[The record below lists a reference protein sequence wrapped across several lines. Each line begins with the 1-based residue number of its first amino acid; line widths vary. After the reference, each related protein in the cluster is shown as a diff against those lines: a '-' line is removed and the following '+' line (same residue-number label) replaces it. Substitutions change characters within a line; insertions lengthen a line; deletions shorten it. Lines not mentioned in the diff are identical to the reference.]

1 MAGLEGKTL
10 ERYEIRRLIGKG
22 GMADVYE
29 GYDLAVERTVA
40 IKVFKR
46 EDEELLRRFIR
57 EARLMASLK
66 HEHLVPIYDTGS
78 GEIDG
83 LTWYYIVMPFM
94 EGGTLRARIRQ
105 GPLPL
110 SEVCRSL
117 REIAAALDYIHR
129 QGIIHRDIKSS
140 NVLLDA
146 DGHCYLSDFGIA
158 RTTSDATQLTST
170 GNVLGTVEYVAPELF
185 EGDNRAN
192 VRSDLYSLGVL
203 LFEMVTGR
211 LPFTAENPIAVVTMH
226 ISKPPPP
233 PHLYA
238 AHISPAVEQVIL
250 KGLEKR
256 PELRYSSAS
265 ELAEAFCQ
273 AVSSSSRALAR
284 GATAQQY
291 QDWTQASTYSAGTPG
306 TGAPQPL
313 VLRSMGSVGTP
324 TPPQP
329 TSYPLPGQ
337 TNAAATVPP
346 PSGAGYPDYGQ
357 QQYYRQYEQYGPQP
371 GTASTRRG
379 LFIASLALVLLLAI
393 SIPLALAFFS
403 SPHPG
408 TNGGPTV
415 PSGQSSGQQQTP
427 TATPNL
433 TATAQAQATATVEAQ
448 VQATRTA
455 VAGATATA
463 QAQATATAAVWQT
476 ATAGRLVYSDAL
488 TNADNPATRQANW
501 DRNGHCLFGGDG
513 YHVVQAVSLTTTQRI
528 CHEANY
534 SYGNIALSVQMK
546 ILSGASGG
554 VFFRLHPN
562 LFSLSS
568 GYLFEVDSQG
578 RYRIA
583 RFDGGIEQP
592 FADWASSPALQ
603 SGNGVAN
610 TLQIIANGSS
620 LSFYANNV
628 YLTTVSDNSYTEGN
642 IGFLGTAGDND
653 ANVVYSN
660 LAIYALS

>member
-10 ERYEIRRLIGKG
+10 ERYELRRLIGKG

-78 GEIDG
+78 GQIDG

-105 GPLPL
+105 GPLSL
-110 SEVCRSL
+110 SEACRSL

-226 ISKPPPP
+226 INKPPPP

-238 AHISPAVEQVIL
+238 THISPAVEQVIL

-273 AVSSSSRALAR
+273 AVAGSSSSRALAR

-291 QDWTQASTYSAGTPG
+291 QNWAPAGTSSPG
-306 TGAPQPL
+306 VPGIGAPQPL

-329 TSYPLPGQ
+329 TSYPFPGQ
-337 TNAAATVPP
+337 TNAAATASPP
-346 PSGAGYPDYGQ
+346 TGPGYPGYGQ
-357 QQYYRQYEQYGPQP
+357 QLHYGQYGQQA
-371 GTASTRRG
+371 GARATRRG
-379 LFIASLALVLLLAI
+379 LLITSLALILLLAI

-403 SPHPG
+403 SPHQG
-408 TNGGPTV
+408 TNGKPTV
-415 PSGQSSGQQQTP
+415 SSGQSSGQQQTP
-427 TATPNL
+427 TATPDL
-433 TATAQAQATATVEAQ
+433 TATAQAQATATAQ
-448 VQATRTA
+448 AQAQATQTA
-455 VAGATATA
+455 VAGATATV

-476 ATAGRLVYSDAL
+476 ATAGRLVYNDPL
-488 TNADNPATRQANW
+488 TSADNSATKQANW
-501 DRNGHCLFGGDG
+501 DRSSHCLFGGDG

-546 ILSGASGG
+546 IVSGASGG
-554 VFFRLHPN
+554 VFIRLRPN
-562 LFSLSS
+562 LFNLPS

-583 RFDGGIEQP
+583 RFDGGLEQP
-592 FADWASSPALQ
+592 FADWSTTPALQ
-603 SGNGVAN
+603 SGTGVAN
-610 TLQIIANGSS
+610 TLQIIANGSN

-628 YLTTVSDNSYTEGN
+628 YLTTINDNNYTEGN
-642 IGFLGTAGDND
+642 IGFLGTVGEND

-660 LAIYALS
+660 LAVYALS

>member
-10 ERYEIRRLIGKG
+10 ERYELRRLIGKG

-40 IKVFKR
+40 VKVFKR

-57 EARLMASLK
+57 EARLMAALK

-78 GEIDG
+78 GQIDG

-110 SEVCRSL
+110 SEACRSL

-146 DGHCYLSDFGIA
+146 EGHCYLSDFGIA

-233 PHLYA
+233 PHLYVP
-238 AHISPAVEQVIL
+238 HISPAVEHVIL

-256 PELRYSSAS
+256 PERRYSSAS

-273 AVSSSSRALAR
+273 AVTSGSRALVT
-284 GATAQQY
+284 GATHQPY
-291 QDWTQASTYSAGTPG
+291 QDWAQVSSQSAGAAG
-306 TGAPQPL
+306 TPQPL
-313 VLRSMGSVGTP
+313 VLRSVGSVHTP
-324 TPPQP
+324 APPQP
-329 TSYPLPGQ
+329 TSYPLTGQ
-337 TNAAATVPP
+337 VYSPAPVLSPTGTGYAGYGQP
-346 PSGAGYPDYGQ
+346 PSS
-357 QQYYRQYEQYGPQP
+357 
-371 GTASTRRG
+371 TASTRRG
-379 LFIASLALVLLLAI
+379 LLLASLALVLLLAI
-393 SIPLALAFFS
+393 SLPLALAIFS
-403 SPHPG
+403 SPHQG
-408 TNGGPTV
+408 TNGSPTV
-415 PSGQSSGQQQTP
+415 SSGQPSGQQQQTP

-433 TATAQAQATATVEAQ
+433 TATAQAQAS
-448 VQATRTA
+448 
-455 VAGATATA
+455 ATA
-463 QAQATATAAVWQT
+463 QAQAQATQTAIAGATATVQAQASATAAVWQT

-488 TNADNPATRQANW
+488 TNAENPATRQANW
-501 DRNGHCLFGGDG
+501 DRSNHCLFGGDG
-513 YHVVQAVSLTTTQRI
+513 YHVVQAMSLTTSQRI
-528 CHEANY
+528 CHEVNY

-554 VFFRLHPN
+554 VLIRLGTN
-562 LFSLSS
+562 LFNLPS

-583 RFDGGIEQP
+583 KFNGGLEQP
-592 FADWASSPALQ
+592 FTDWTTAPALQ
-603 SGNGVAN
+603 AGTGVQN
-610 TLQIIANGSS
+610 TLQIIADGSS

-628 YLTTVSDNSYTEGN
+628 YLTTINDSSYTEGN
-642 IGFLGTAGDND
+642 IGFLGVAGDND

>member
-10 ERYEIRRLIGKG
+10 DRYELRRLIGKG

-40 IKVFKR
+40 IKIFKR

-57 EARLMASLK
+57 EARLMAALK

-78 GEIDG
+78 GQIDG

-146 DGHCYLSDFGIA
+146 EGHCYLSDFGIA

-211 LPFTAENPIAVVTMH
+211 LPFSAENPIAVVTMH

-233 PHLYA
+233 PHLYVS
-238 AHISPAVEQVIL
+238 HLSPAVEQVIL

-256 PELRYSSAS
+256 PELRYGSAS

-273 AVSSSSRALAR
+273 AVASSSRAATK
-284 GATAQQY
+284 GATAQHY
-291 QDWTQASTYSAGTPG
+291 QDWAQASTYNAGAG
-306 TGAPQPL
+306 GAPQPL
-313 VLRSMGSVGTP
+313 VLRSMGSVHAP
-324 TPPQP
+324 VAPQP
-329 TSYPLPGQ
+329 TSYPVAQSASFPAAGLPTG
-337 TNAAATVPP
+337 T
-346 PSGAGYPDYGQ
+346 GYPGYGQ
-357 QQYYRQYEQYGPQP
+357 PPR
-371 GTASTRRG
+371 ASSTRRS
-379 LFIASLALVLLLAI
+379 LLVVTLALVLLLVV

-403 SPHPG
+403 SSPQG
-408 TNGGPTV
+408 TNGRPTAT
-415 PSGQSSGQQQTP
+415 SGQTSEQQPTP
-427 TATPNL
+427 TATPDL
-433 TATAQAQATATVEAQ
+433 TATAQTQATATAAAQ
-448 VQATRTA
+448 AQATQTA
-455 VAGATATA
+455 IAGATATV

-488 TNADNPATRQANW
+488 TSADNPATSQANW
-501 DRNGHCLFGGDG
+501 DRSSHCLFGGDG
-513 YHVVQAVSLTTTQRI
+513 YHVVQAVSLTTTQRL

-554 VFFRLHPN
+554 VVVRLGPNVFN
-562 LFSLSS
+562 LFS

-578 RYRIA
+578 RYRLA
-583 RFDGGIEQP
+583 RFDGGFAQP
-592 FADWASSPALQ
+592 FADWASSSALRP
-603 SGNGVAN
+603 GTGVQN

-620 LSFYANNV
+620 LSFYVNNV
-628 YLTTVSDNSYTEGN
+628 YLTTVNDSTYAQGN
-642 IGFLGTAGDND
+642 IAFLATPGDND
-653 ANVVYSN
+653 ANVVYTN
-660 LAIYALS
+660 LAIYALG